1 MAGFDRIELIVAD
14 ITTLDVDVVVNAA
27 NSALAGGGGVDGA
40 IHRAAGPRLGTACR
54 ALGGCPT
61 GESRL
66 TPGFDLNARWIVH
79 TVGPVWQGGLG
90 GEAEL
95 LAACY
100 LSAIRLA
107 AAQRA
112 RSVAFPA
119 ISCGVYGYPVDRA
132 AEVALATVSA
142 ALEEL
147 PRMER
152 VLHVCHGV
160 GVFAA
165 YQRALSGL
173 KESP

>member
-1 MAGFDRIELIVAD
+1 
-14 ITTLDVDVVVNAA
+14 
-27 NSALAGGGGVDGA
+27 
-40 IHRAAGPRLGTACR
+40 
-54 ALGGCPT
+54 
-61 GESRL
+61 
-66 TPGFDLNARWIVH
+66 
-79 TVGPVWQGGLG
+79 
-90 GEAEL
+90 
-95 LAACY
+95 
-100 LSAIRLA
+100 

-119 ISCGVYGYPVDRA
+119 ISCGVYGSPVDRA

-142 ALEEL
+142 ALEEF

-152 VLHVCHGV
+152 VLHVCHGA